1 MRKLTLWFLLVAA
14 SAKPCGAQTIALTNS
29 VGPDGARY
37 LYEISL
43 ERASTLTPWDQRAM
57 PDPPLSMSAARKAAE
72 TWLMNRN
79 PQVGALDFSNLFL
92 SRINPAGLPP
102 GPCRLVGCWYYRVI
116 YIPTVGG
123 RRTLPLTVVLLTDG
137 SIVDPRLDD
146 RAAAAPVAN
155 GGAGRGGGVPGTGR
169 ATGPI
174 DTGPIYRPGGD
185 VTAPRV
191 LQRVNT
197 QYTDAALRAKVQGNV
212 LLDVVINTDGSVG
225 DVKVSRSLD
234 SRFGLDEEAIKAAKQ
249 WRFAPGMRMG
259 VPVRVLVTLE
269 MTFSLR

>member
-1 MRKLTLWFLLVAA
+1 MRRLTLWFLLVAA
-14 SAKPCGAQTIALTNS
+14 PATPCGAQTVALTNS
-29 VGPDGARY
+29 VGSDGARY

-43 ERASTLTPWDQRAM
+43 DRAATLTPWDQRAM

-72 TWLMNRN
+72 TWLTERN
-79 PQVGALDFSNLFL
+79 PQVGTLDLSNLFL
-92 SRINPAGLPP
+92 SRINSASMPP

-116 YIPTVGG
+116 YIPIVGG
-123 RRTLPLTVVLLTDG
+123 RRTFPLTVVLLSDG
-137 SIVDPRLDD
+137 SIVEPRLDD

-155 GGAGRGGGVPGTGR
+155 GGPGRGAGVPGTGR

-174 DTGPIYRPGGD
+174 DTGPIYRPGDD

-234 SRFGLDEEAIKAAKQ
+234 SKFGLDEEAIKAARQ
-249 WRFAPGMRMG
+249 WRFAPGTRMG